1 MQGDENINYIDDDL
15 EGLIRRVVVINSSHF
30 FLQNSS
36 SINLNH
42 DGKYLFRVAR
52 MNGEATL
59 LYTVNDGGWIKVYN
73 KRKGTGNMVDLKRW
87 KMH

>member
-1 MQGDENINYIDDDL
+1 MDDEL
-15 EGLIRRVVVINSSHF
+15 EGLIRHVVVINSSHF

-59 LYTVNDGGWIKVYN
+59 LYTINDGGWIKFIIREEGTMEMHM
-73 KRKGTGNMVDLKRW
+73 KR
-87 KMH
+87 